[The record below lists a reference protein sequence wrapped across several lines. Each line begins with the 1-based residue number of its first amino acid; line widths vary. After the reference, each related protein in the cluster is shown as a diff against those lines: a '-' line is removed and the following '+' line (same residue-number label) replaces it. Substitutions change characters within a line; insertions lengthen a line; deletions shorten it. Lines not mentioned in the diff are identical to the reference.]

1 MEHAF
6 ANDKA
11 FFFVLTYVA
20 ILLGAIV
27 GPGLALSLYGGKL
40 DEGEKTLPWFG
51 PVLALNQFVKG
62 RYHWDNT
69 SFGQSGFATAL
80 ENRLYFDH
88 YYDLAM
94 LKIVAAF
101 STKAADAD
109 SGVIDGTV
117 KTIER
122 TSQQIS
128 TKLRSLTTGSARDY
142 ILMAAVGTLALFA
155 MIWGVVA

>member
-1 MEHAF
+1 
-6 ANDKA
+6 
-11 FFFVLTYVA
+11 
-20 ILLGAIV
+20 
-27 GPGLALSLYGGKL
+27 
-40 DEGEKTLPWFG
+40 
-51 PVLALNQFVKG
+51 
-62 RYHWDNT
+62 
-69 SFGQSGFATAL
+69 
-80 ENRLYFDH
+80 
-88 YYDLAM
+88 M